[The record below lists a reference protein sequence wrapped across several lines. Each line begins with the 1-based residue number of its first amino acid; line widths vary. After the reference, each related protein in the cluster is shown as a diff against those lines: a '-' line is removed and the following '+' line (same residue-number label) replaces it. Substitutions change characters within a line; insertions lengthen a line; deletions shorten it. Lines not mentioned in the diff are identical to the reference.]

1 VSRMPTRL
9 FLVRHGETE
18 WSRSGQHT
26 SITDLPLTENGKRL
40 ASALKGH
47 LSPQDF
53 QLILSS
59 PRRRARATAELA
71 GFVGPY
77 EPQIDDDLAEWFYG
91 DYEGKTSP
99 EIWKTVPGWTIWS
112 GDVPNGE
119 TATEVATRLDRI
131 VARVRGSGVDQAICF
146 GHGHA
151 LRALTM
157 RWLGFDLKLGVHFPL
172 DTGTVSVLGEDRGAP
187 ALDRWNSR
195 P

>member
-1 VSRMPTRL
+1 MPTRL

-26 SITDLPLTENGKRL
+26 SITDLPLTENGERL
-40 ASALKGH
+40 ASAIKGH
-47 LSPQDF
+47 LSPQAF

-59 PRRRARATAELA
+59 PRRRALQTGERA

-77 EPQIDDDLAEWFYG
+77 EPQIDNDLAEWFYG

-99 EIWKTVPGWTIWS
+99 EIWKSVPGWTIW
-112 GDVPNGE
+112 NGE
-119 TATEVATRLDRI
+119 VRGGESAAEVATRLDR
-131 VARVRGSGVDQAICF
+131 VVSRVRASGADQAICF

-187 ALDRWNSR
+187 ALERWNAR